1 MALQIEMFP
10 QSAVALSQEVQK
22 HPQLCKELSY
32 LGPSAHLE
40 FKIAVI
46 AKYVG
51 IVLDGEYS
59 EKRLETLFD
68 LLLDRLRQK
77 SKLIIH

>member
-1 MALQIEMFP
+1 MALRIEIFP
-10 QSAVALSQEVQK
+10 ESAIALSQEVQK
-22 HPQLCKELSY
+22 HPVLCKELSY

-51 IVLDGEYS
+51 VLMDGEYS
-59 EKRLETLFD
+59 EQKLERLFD
-68 LLLDRLRQK
+68 ILLERLRQK